1 MIRRVRKEGFESA
14 DLPEKFEAGTPPFVE
29 AVGLAAAIAY
39 LQDVGLDSIAEHE
52 QKLAA
57 RAMEA
62 LSEIEGV
69 RLFGPPARDRA
80 GIVTFEIDGVH
91 AHDVAQILDRYGIA
105 VRAGHHCAMPLH
117 LRLGATATTR
127 ASFYLYNTLE
137 EVDALAAAIRET
149 QKVFRIR

>member
-1 MIRRVRKEGFESA
+1 MIRRVRKEGFEAA

-39 LQDVGLDSIAEHE
+39 LQKVGFASIAEHE
-52 QKLAA
+52 QTLAA

-69 RLFGPPARDRA
+69 RLFGPPACDRA

-117 LRLGATATTR
+117 LRLGAAATVR
-127 ASFYLYNTLE
+127 ASFYLYNTHE